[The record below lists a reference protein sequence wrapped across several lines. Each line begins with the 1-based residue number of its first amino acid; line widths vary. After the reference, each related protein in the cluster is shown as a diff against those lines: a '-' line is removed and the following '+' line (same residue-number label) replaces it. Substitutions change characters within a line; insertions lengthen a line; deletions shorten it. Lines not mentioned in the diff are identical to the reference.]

1 MANLA
6 FLFDAPMDTADSGV
20 KTRYEAPS
28 AFPGQSTGAPWL
40 IDYLNAT
47 TPPDDRVI
55 MYRQL
60 VGGTWVWGATVHPN
74 ATVVNPYSRRAL
86 RTREALGREVPGELE
101 IVQAPAN
108 EGSVAA

>member
-1 MANLA
+1 MAK
-6 FLFDAPMDTADSGV
+6 FTLFDDAPVTTAEHAS
-20 KTRYEAPS
+20 KTRYEAPGAKS
-28 AFPGQSTGAPWL
+28 GQSTGAPWL

-55 MYRQL
+55 CYRQL
-60 VGGTWVWGATVHPN
+60 VGEVWVWGATVHPN
-74 ATVVNPYSRRAL
+74 ATVANPYSRRAL
-86 RTREALGREVPGELE
+86 RTREALGREVPDDIE